1 MVAVEGSKIST
12 PKKGKLKK
20 KVSIAHR
27 ILNGMNVL
35 AGDVQNLCSV
45 PLVLCSDVAIEN
57 NRGSGFPHVF
67 PQRCGKALKT

>member
-27 ILNGMNVL
+27 ILNGLKVL
-35 AGDVQNLCSV
+35 AGDVQNQRSV
-45 PLVLCSDVAIEN
+45 PLVLCSDRAIEN
-57 NRGSGFPHVF
+57 NRGPGFPHVF
-67 PQRCGKALKT
+67 PQPCGKALKT